1 MATDATIAVEV
12 KPGEFIVN
20 YVYSDG
26 YPEGLGLQ
34 LYIYFDSLKAALKLC
49 KTREIRWIDNGKL
62 ERYSRSVHRRVIPA
76 KGYEAVDLREVFYT
90 NYVYVFMKGQWYWCK
105 AGSRSFTSLEWSV
118 AHLVQQKLDI

>member
-1 MATDATIAVEV
+1 MATDAAIAVEV

-20 YVYSDG
+20 RVYYDG
-26 YPEGLGLQ
+26 YLEGLGLQ

-49 KTREIRWIDNGKL
+49 KTREIRQINNGKL
-62 ERYSRSVHRRVIPA
+62 ELYSRFVYKEVIPA

-118 AHLVQQKLDI
+118 ARLVQPKLDF